1 MVHPQNFQLLNVQ
14 LQNVQLQKRPVTGR
28 FVDVPYPLYCMFL
41 IPVRLVTAVEVSID
55 ESSLTGEVEPTHKT
69 AQAVARPRGGAGRV
83 SDPH

>member
-1 MVHPQNFQLLNVQ
+1 
-14 LQNVQLQKRPVTGR
+14 
-28 FVDVPYPLYCMFL
+28 MFL